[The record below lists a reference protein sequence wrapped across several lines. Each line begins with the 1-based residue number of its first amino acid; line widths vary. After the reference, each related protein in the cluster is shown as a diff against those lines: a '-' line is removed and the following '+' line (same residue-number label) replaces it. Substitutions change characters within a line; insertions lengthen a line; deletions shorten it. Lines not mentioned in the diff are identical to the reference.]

1 MKTYAIEYEYNP
13 ENPLIAEIRPAHRE
27 FLAGL
32 KTKGMLIGSGPYI
45 GGGALI
51 VMRVPEGINIQTIM
65 DDDPFYSQK
74 VLTGRTFREWN
85 PVLNIWD
92 N

>member
-1 MKTYAIEYEYNP
+1 MKTYAIEYQYDP
-13 ENPLIAEIRPAHRE
+13 DSPLIAEIRPVHRE
-27 FLAGL
+27 FLAQL
-32 KTKGMLIGSGPYI
+32 KSKGMLIGSGPYI

-51 VMRVPEGINIQTIM
+51 IIRVPEGITVQRIM
-65 DDDPFYSQK
+65 DEDPFYTQK
-74 VLTGRTFREWN
+74 ALTGRVFREWN